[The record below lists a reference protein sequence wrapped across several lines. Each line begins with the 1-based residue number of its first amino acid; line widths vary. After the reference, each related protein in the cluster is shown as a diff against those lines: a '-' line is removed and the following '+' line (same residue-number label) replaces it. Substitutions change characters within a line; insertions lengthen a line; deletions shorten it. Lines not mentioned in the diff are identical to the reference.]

1 MSASQIAKV
10 DGRENAAQ
18 LDANDP
24 LKSFRKE
31 FLIPPRA
38 SSGMGLPILYSPT
51 QYTYWQFQTGTTAM
65 ALAFIFAE
73 TPWDLSQ
80 NGRLSA

>member
-1 MSASQIAKV
+1 MSALQFAKV
-10 DGRENAAQ
+10 DGRKHATQ
-18 LDANDP
+18 LDINDP

-31 FLIPPRA
+31 FLIPPRVG
-38 SSGMGLPILYSPT
+38 SGMGLPLLSPM
-51 QYTYWQFQTGTTAM
+51 QYTYLQFQTVTTAM
-65 ALAFIFAE
+65 ALAFTFAE